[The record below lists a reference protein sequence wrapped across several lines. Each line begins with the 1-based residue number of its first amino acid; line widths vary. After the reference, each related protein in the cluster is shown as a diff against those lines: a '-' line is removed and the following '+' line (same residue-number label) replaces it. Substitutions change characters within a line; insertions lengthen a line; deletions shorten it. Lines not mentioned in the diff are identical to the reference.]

1 MINNLECTGCDLFD
15 VEVFYR
21 RSDGPPDCPDC
32 GSERKMS
39 FKGLRYAI
47 HGQGH
52 GSFVPVDFGTLGKA
66 EKRFPGHRVQIDSEN
81 PQKWQQRTD
90 ERLHKQWERRK
101 ARGNDAKMVDEI
113 ATDRRRVRHEKA
125 KQPKAPQPK
134 KVKNA

>member
-1 MINNLECTGCDLFD
+1 
-15 VEVFYR
+15 
-21 RSDGPPDCPDC
+21 
-32 GSERKMS
+32 MS

-66 EKRFPGHRVQIDSEN
+66 ETREDYDRCIQTIEKRFPGHRVQIDSEN

-113 ATDRRRVRHEKA
+113 SAEGRRVRQEKA